1 MSNNNPKQKY
11 PDEVLILR
19 HAGHEWDDTT
29 IIAYLKE
36 VGNVGVEQDNDGQI
50 VLYPGLWIAPNGA
63 LTNEEPTEEVA
74 Q

>member
-1 MSNNNPKQKY
+1 MSNNNPKQAA
-11 PDEVLILR
+11 PDEVMILW
-19 HAGHEWDDTT
+19 HAKHEWDDTT

-63 LTNEEPTEEVA
+63 LTNEEPDTESN
-74 Q
+74 